1 MTNLAIN
8 LNMEQLDKTLQTYFL
23 DKAPKLPA
31 DIQKLIVQYGPFLVL
46 IGVVFSVVGIV
57 ASFGFMSIGN
67 PMRMFAGAYVG
78 FMYQVYLLFSI
89 VAAVLSALALPGLFN
104 KRVMGWKYMWYNTIL
119 GVVANAI
126 TLNLAGL
133 IIGGGLG
140 FYILYQIKN
149 HYK

>member
-1 MTNLAIN
+1 
-8 LNMEQLDKTLQTYFL
+8 
-23 DKAPKLPA
+23 
-31 DIQKLIVQYGPFLVL
+31 
-46 IGVVFSVVGIV
+46 
-57 ASFGFMSIGN
+57 
-67 PMRMFAGAYVG
+67 MFAGAYVG

-104 KRVMGWKYMWYNTIL
+104 KKVMGWKYMWYNTIL